1 MMMVITYER
10 GVFSI
15 IYKYL
20 QGVFKA
26 KKFVGKVFHSI
37 QKRGWQ
43 VRLLGVALCF

>member
-26 KKFVGKVFHSI
+26 KKVVGKI
-37 QKRGWQ
+37 LATIDERGRQ
-43 VRLLGVALCF
+43 VRFLGVALCF